1 MNIAHPEQPPSGQF
15 STPGSK
21 KARYTISWVLP
32 SNRSASLSSPL
43 GPTNR

>member
-1 MNIAHPEQPPSGQF
+1 MNIAHPEHPPSGQF

-32 SNRSASLSSPL
+32 SNRSVNDCSPS